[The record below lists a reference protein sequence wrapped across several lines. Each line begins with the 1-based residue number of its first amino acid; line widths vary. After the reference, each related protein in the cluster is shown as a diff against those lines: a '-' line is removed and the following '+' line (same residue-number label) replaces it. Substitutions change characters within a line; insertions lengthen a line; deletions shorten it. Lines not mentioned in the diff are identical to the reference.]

1 MRDDLPFVE
10 QIHRDLRDVQ
20 WPAPEEIRFR
30 ARRRSQRRIVV
41 ATVVLALAGV
51 SAVAVAAPR
60 QSPSPDQPAASAS
73 PTRHEI
79 STDALLQPADLTLP
93 VAPPKYP
100 WQLSQSGLGEPV
112 LLDHLLADCRTSQG
126 LSLGWPTSI
135 LSRSQTLLREH
146 PPGPRNEGDALVS
159 QDLFRL
165 TPEAATQLFTG
176 LDDMIAPCV
185 EWRSV
190 GTLDT
195 AGVLSTIETVH
206 RWAVTQRGFAGDDAA
221 ILRDSLTA
229 ARDVKTGQTDGDDP
243 PPILL
248 AVVRVGD
255 TVSVLRLGYDGTE
268 AELRQLAVAAAAR
281 MCAAANPAC

>member
-1 MRDDLPFVE
+1 MRDDPTFVE
-10 QIHRDLRDVQ
+10 HIQRELRDVH
-20 WPAPEEIRFR
+20 WPGPEEIRAR

-51 SAVAVAAPR
+51 SAAAVAAPR
-60 QSPSPDQPAASAS
+60 KSPSPALPAASAS

-79 STDALLQPADLTLP
+79 STDALLQPADLTQL
-93 VAPPKYP
+93 VAPPSYP

-112 LLDHLLADCRTSQG
+112 RLDHLLAYCRTSQG
-126 LSLGWPTSI
+126 LSEGWPMSI
-135 LSRSQTLLREH
+135 VSRSQTLLRQH
-146 PPGPRNEGDALVS
+146 PPGPRTEGDALVA
-159 QDLFRL
+159 QDLYRL
-165 TPEAATQLFTG
+165 TPEAATQLFAG
-176 LDDMIAPCV
+176 LDDLIAPCA

-190 GTLDT
+190 GQLDT
-195 AGVLSTIETVH
+195 AGVLSTVEAVH

>member
-1 MRDDLPFVE
+1 MRDDPTFVE
-10 QIHRDLRDVQ
+10 KVQRELQDVR
-20 WPAPEEIRFR
+20 WPGPEKIRAQ

-41 ATVVLALAGV
+41 ATAVLALAGI

-60 QSPSPDQPAASAS
+60 TSPPPVQPAASAS

-79 STDALLQPADLTLP
+79 TTDALLQPADLPQP
-93 VAPPKYP
+93 VYV
-100 WQLSQSGLGEPV
+100 QLSQSGLGEPV
-112 LLDHLLADCRTSQG
+112 RLEDMLGYCRTSQG
-126 LSLGWPTSI
+126 WPEGWQMSI
-135 LSRSQTLLREH
+135 LSRSQTLMRKH
-146 PPGPRNEGDALVS
+146 PPGLLVEGDALVM

-165 TPEAATQLFTG
+165 VPEAARQLFAS
-176 LDDMIAPCV
+176 LDDLVAPCA

-190 GTLDT
+190 GPLET
-195 AGVLSTIETVH
+195 AGSTRTAEVVH

-229 ARDVKTGQTDGDDP
+229 ARDVQTGQTYGDAP
-243 PPILL
+243 SPILL

-255 TVSVLRLGYDGTE
+255 TVSVLRLRYDSTE

-281 MCAAANPAC
+281 MCAAANPPC

>member
-1 MRDDLPFVE
+1 MRDDPTFVE
-10 QIHRDLRDVQ
+10 QIHRDLRDVR
-20 WPAPEEIRFR
+20 WLGPEEIRSR
-30 ARRRSQRRIVV
+30 ARRRSQRNIVV
-41 ATVVLALAGV
+41 ATVVLALAGL
-51 SAVAVAAPR
+51 SAAAVAAPR
-60 QSPSPDQPAASAS
+60 KTPSPAPPAASAS
-73 PTRHEI
+73 PTQHEI
-79 STDALLQPADLTLP
+79 TTDALLQPTDVTQP

-112 LLDHLLADCRTSQG
+112 RLDHQLGYCRTSQG
-126 LSLGWPTSI
+126 LSEGWQTSI

-146 PPGPRNEGDALVS
+146 PAGPRTEGDVLVA

-165 TPEAATQLFTG
+165 TPEAATQFFSG
-176 LDDMIAPCV
+176 LDDLIAPCTD
-185 EWRSV
+185 WRSV
-190 GTLDT
+190 GPLET
-195 AGVLSTIETVH
+195 AGVISTIETVH

-229 ARDVKTGQTDGDDP
+229 IRDVKTGQPIGDVP

-268 AELRQLAVAAAAR
+268 AELVQLAVAAAAR
-281 MCAAANPAC
+281 MCAAANPPC